1 MSQSW
6 IAVIGSSLI
15 CYALKYLGT
24 VIPHSWLEKP
34 RFTRVN
40 NLIPISLLTALVAV
54 NVFAN
59 KTKLV
64 ADQRIIGLATAILLL
79 VLKRSFLTVVLGS
92 ALSSAL
98 AFKFLF

>member
-34 RFTRVN
+34 RFTRIN
-40 NLIPISLLTALVAV
+40 NLIPIALLTALVAV
-54 NVFAN
+54 NVFAT

-64 ADQRIIGLATAILLL
+64 LDQRLLGVTAAIVLLSI
-79 VLKRSFLTVVLGS
+79 KRSFLTVVLGS
-92 ALSSAL
+92 ALVSAL
-98 AFKFLF
+98 AYKYIF